1 LTTVSRNDQCDCASL
16 EDEAMLQRYQDLLGW
31 PITTSPDGAT
41 LRAGDRA
48 CATYLPIGLAGE
60 VQAILRLRMLDGPVV
75 LVPGRQHRWML
86 LATPSDENPVPP
98 RPVPGVDLRVI
109 TEGLIALP
117 PSSTAHGPLR
127 WVVAPSL
134 SRPWLPPLSA
144 VVAAVGAAV
153 SVS

>member
-1 LTTVSRNDQCDCASL
+1 LTTVSRNEQRGCASL

-48 CATYLPIGLAGE
+48 CAADLPIGLAGE

-75 LVPGRQHRWML
+75 VVPGRQHRWML

-109 TEGLIALP
+109 TEGPIALP

-127 WVVAPSL
+127 WVVPPSL

-144 VVAAVGAAV
+144 VIAAVGAAV